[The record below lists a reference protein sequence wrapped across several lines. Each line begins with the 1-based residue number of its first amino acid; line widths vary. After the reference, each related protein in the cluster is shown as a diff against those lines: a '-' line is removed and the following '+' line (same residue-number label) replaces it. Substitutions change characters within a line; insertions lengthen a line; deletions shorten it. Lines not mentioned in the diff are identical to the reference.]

1 MEYLLADSINELLR
15 HDNFIAVL
23 AIVMGCS
30 TGIIAIICGS
40 ISGVYKARSR
50 EETKRELAAYVA
62 GMEAARVGL
71 RTLSASMRRRASSA
85 WVNSSPNRTR
95 RRLLAM
101 TKK

>member
-1 MEYLLADSINELLR
+1 MEYLLADSMNELLR
-15 HDNFIAVL
+15 HDNFIPVL

-62 GMEAARVGL
+62 EGTIDPDKAI
-71 RTLSASMRRRASSA
+71 
-85 WVNSSPNRTR
+85 
-95 RRLLAM
+95 AM
-101 TKK
+101 LQAGESVCEITGDGIKVS